1 LIQNGAEVTHEPQHM
16 GSMNGDSMVPPN
28 LLDIQN
34 RRLRKS
40 MIAILSN
47 FIIYFVVFFVQ
58 GPKLLA

>member
-1 LIQNGAEVTHEPQHM
+1 MSHNIW